1 MILLA
6 GLAVGVFVYFLV
18 GFATG
23 YAPEIRI
30 RRFRPRTQISRYQL
44 WLNQAGVAVTP
55 RQFVVGSVAAGA
67 LAFVAIVALTG
78 APLVAVVPAAA
89 VAALPRA
96 YFGRRRAAHLRR
108 VQAAWP
114 DGLRD
119 VIASIAAG
127 RSLSQ
132 ALNAL
137 AASGPAPLQEAFAR
151 FPMLSR
157 MLGTVPALEVIKEE
171 LADPTS
177 DRVIEVLVLAHER
190 GGQIVREILE
200 DLVSATTRD
209 LKLLDEIETEGL
221 EMKIN
226 ARAVLVLP
234 WLVLVALTIREGPF
248 REFYRSTEGLI
259 VVIVAGL
266 LSVAGG
272 LLISRLARTQGEQR
286 VFGSSAA
293 LAVRDRT

>member
-1 MILLA
+1 MTLLA

-18 GFATG
+18 GLLTG
-23 YAPEIRI
+23 YAPEIKV
-30 RRFRPRTQISRYQL
+30 RRLRRPTQISNRQI
-44 WLNQAGVAVTP
+44 WLNQAGVALTP
-55 RQFVVGSVAAGA
+55 RQFVAGSIAVGAA
-67 LAFVAIVALTG
+67 AFFVLTAVTGTPLVAIV
-78 APLVAVVPAAA
+78 PAAG
-89 VAALPRA
+89 VTALPRA
-96 YFGRRRAAHLRR
+96 YFARRRAAHLRR

-127 RSLSQ
+127 RSLPQ

-137 AASGPAPLQEAFAR
+137 AATGPAPLQEAFAR

-190 GGQIVREILE
+190 GGQIVRDILE
-200 DLVSATTRD
+200 DLVAATTRD
-209 LKLLDEIETEGL
+209 LKLLEEVETEGL

-248 REFYRSTEGLI
+248 RDFYRSPGGLL
-259 VVIVAGL
+259 VVFVAGV
-266 LSVAGG
+266 LSVVGG
-272 LLISRLARTQGEQR
+272 LLIARLARTRAEQR
-286 VFGSSAA
+286 VFGSSATLA
-293 LAVRDRT
+293 LRERP

>member
-1 MILLA
+1 MTLLA
-6 GLAVGVFVYFLV
+6 GLAFGVFAYFFV

-23 YAPEIRI
+23 YAPEIKI
-30 RRFRPRTQISRYQL
+30 RRFGRRTQITNRQL

-55 RQFVVGSVAAGA
+55 RQFVAGSVAVGTVAFIA
-67 LAFVAIVALTG
+67 LVAVTG
-78 APLVAVVPAAA
+78 APLVALVPAAG
-89 VAALPRA
+89 VASLPRA
-96 YFGRRRAAHLRR
+96 YFARRRAAHLQR
-108 VQAAWP
+108 VQGAWP

-119 VIASIAAG
+119 LIASIAAG
-127 RSLSQ
+127 RSLPQ

-190 GGQIVREILE
+190 GGQIVRDILD
-200 DLVSATTRD
+200 DLVAVTTRD
-209 LKLLDEIETEGL
+209 LKLLEEVETEGL

-248 REFYRSTEGLI
+248 RDFYRSTGGL
-259 VVIVAGL
+259 VVVLIAGL

-272 LLISRLARTQGEQR
+272 VLIARLARTRAEQR
-286 VFGSSAA
+286 VFGSSATIVMRERA
-293 LAVRDRT
+293 

>member
-1 MILLA
+1 MTLLA
-6 GLAVGVFVYFLV
+6 GLSFGVFVYFLV

-23 YAPEIRI
+23 YAPEIKV
-30 RRFRPRTQISRYQL
+30 RRFRRRRQISDRQL
-44 WLNQAGVAVTP
+44 WLNQAGVALTP
-55 RQFVVGSVAAGA
+55 RQFWAGSIAVGLVAFLLVSA
-67 LAFVAIVALTG
+67 VTG
-78 APLVAVVPAAA
+78 TPLVALVPAAG
-89 VAALPRA
+89 VAALPAA
-96 YFGRRRAAHLRR
+96 YFGRRRAAHLQR

-132 ALNAL
+132 GLSSL
-137 AASGPAPLQEAFAR
+137 AATGPEPLQDAFAR
-151 FPMLSR
+151 FPLLAR
-157 MLGTVPALEVIKEE
+157 MLGTAPALEVVKEE

-190 GGQIVREILE
+190 GGQVVRDILE
-200 DLVSATTRD
+200 DLVVVTTRD

-234 WLVLVALTIREGPF
+234 WLVLVALTIRDGPF
-248 REFYRSTEGLI
+248 RDFYRSAGGLI
-259 VVIVAGL
+259 VVIIAGV
-266 LSVAGG
+266 LSLVGG
-272 LLISRLARTQGEQR
+272 FLIARLGRMRAEQR
-286 VFGSSAA
+286 VFGSSAPI
-293 LAVRDRT
+293 AVPERS

>member
-1 MILLA
+1 MTLLA

-18 GFATG
+18 GNLTG
-23 YAPEIRI
+23 YAPEIKV
-30 RRFRPRTQISRYQL
+30 RRFRRRTQISSRQV
-44 WLNQAGVAVTP
+44 WLNQAGVALTP
-55 RQFVVGSVAAGA
+55 RQFVVGSIAVGAVAFFVITAVTGTP
-67 LAFVAIVALTG
+67 LVAIV
-78 APLVAVVPAAA
+78 PAAG

-96 YFGRRRAAHLRR
+96 YFARRRAAHLQR

-127 RSLSQ
+127 RSLPQ

-137 AASGPAPLQEAFAR
+137 AASGPGPLQEAFAR

-190 GGQIVREILE
+190 GGQIVRDILE
-200 DLVSATTRD
+200 DLVGATTRD
-209 LKLLDEIETEGL
+209 LKLLEEVETEGL

-234 WLVLVALTIREGPF
+234 WLVLLALTVREGPF
-248 REFYRSTEGLI
+248 RDFYRSPGGLL
-259 VVIVAGL
+259 VVLVAGV

-272 LLISRLARTQGEQR
+272 LLIARLARTRAEQR
-286 VFGSSAA
+286 VFGSSAT
-293 LAVRDRT
+293 LATRERT

>member
-1 MILLA
+1 MTLLA
-6 GLAVGVFVYFLV
+6 GLSVGVFVYFLV

-23 YAPEIRI
+23 YAPNIRI
-30 RRFRPRTQISRYQL
+30 RRFAPRAQISGRQL

-55 RQFVVGSVAAGA
+55 RQFIAGSAAVGGI
-67 LAFVAIVALTG
+67 AFVAIAALTG
-78 APLVAVVPAAA
+78 APLVAAVPAGG

-96 YFGRRRAAHLRR
+96 YFARRRAAHLRR

-190 GGQIVREILE
+190 GGQIVRDILE
-200 DLVSATTRD
+200 DLVAATTRD
-209 LKLLDEIETEGL
+209 LKLLEEIETEGL

-248 REFYRSTEGLI
+248 REFYRSTGGL
-259 VVIVAGL
+259 VVVLVAGV
-266 LSVAGG
+266 LSLVGG
-272 LLISRLARTQGEQR
+272 FLISRLSRTRGEQR
-286 VFGSSAA
+286 VFGSSATV
-293 LAVRDRT
+293 AVRQGA

>member
-6 GLAVGVFVYFLV
+6 GLAVGAFVYFLV

-23 YAPEIRI
+23 YAPDIKI
-30 RRFRPRTQISRYQL
+30 RRFRRRVQISNRQL
-44 WLNQAGVAVTP
+44 WLNQAGAAVTP
-55 RQFVVGSVAAGA
+55 RQFVAGSVAVGA
-67 LAFVAIVALTG
+67 IAFVAIAAITG
-78 APLVAVVPAAA
+78 APLVAVVPAAG

-96 YFGRRRAAHLRR
+96 YFARRRAAHLRE

-119 VIASIAAG
+119 VIASITAG

-132 ALNAL
+132 ALNTL
-137 AASGPAPLQEAFAR
+137 AATGPPPLQDAFAR

-171 LADPTS
+171 LADSTS

-190 GGQIVREILE
+190 GGQIVRDILE
-200 DLVSATTRD
+200 DLVVATTRD
-209 LKLLDEIETEGL
+209 LKLLEEIETEGL

-248 REFYRSTEGLI
+248 RDFYRSTGGLI
-259 VVIVAGL
+259 VVLVAGL
-266 LSVAGG
+266 LSLAGG
-272 LLISRLARTQGEQR
+272 YLIARLARTRGEQR
-286 VFGSSAA
+286 VFGSSATV
-293 LAVRDRT
+293 AVREST

>member
-1 MILLA
+1 LTLLA
-6 GLAVGVFVYFLV
+6 GLSVGVFVYFLV

-23 YAPEIRI
+23 YAPSIRI
-30 RRFRPRTQISRYQL
+30 RRFAPRTQINDRQL

-55 RQFVVGSVAAGA
+55 KQFIAGSVAVGGIAF
-67 LAFVAIVALTG
+67 LAIAALTG
-78 APLVAVVPAAA
+78 APLVAAVPAAG

-96 YFGRRRAAHLRR
+96 YFARRRAAHLRR

-127 RSLSQ
+127 RSLPQ

-200 DLVSATTRD
+200 DLVAATTRD
-209 LKLLDEIETEGL
+209 LKLLEEIETEGL

-248 REFYRSTEGLI
+248 REFYRSTGGL
-259 VVIVAGL
+259 VVVLVAGV
-266 LSVAGG
+266 LSLAGG
-272 LLISRLARTQGEQR
+272 YLISRLARTQGEQR
-286 VFGSSAA
+286 VFGSSATV
-293 LAVRDRT
+293 AVREGP